1 MPDPS
6 SKERREMLTTNSGE
20 PGKLGFTAKVIKVR
34 RSGNLPPKKTTIN
47 LTSVIGGE
55 MLLRGANF
63 AAAAVI
69 GRLYGVVIFGT
80 YATVLAFVTV
90 VERLSDNG
98 LEVAGIAE
106 TSKQPER
113 TGEILGSLY
122 TLKTFLSL
130 LALAV
135 LVCIG
140 LASRLSSSVW
150 LVATLLTL
158 RTFLY
163 SYCRLQSGTIKSWD
177 RMSAIGVI
185 QATHFGVLACGLSII
200 YIRHYSLASLLL
212 LLLTGQSLEF
222 LLSFLY
228 LRRLGIRP
236 RMTGTTAYWKMI
248 RSSTPIGI
256 TYTVAA
262 LILRGDV
269 IILSLLVPAALL
281 GSFAAANTGLVTV
294 YVVAWLFG
302 GVILSRMAQLA
313 KDSALLSN
321 YVRKWVLL
329 ILATAT
335 PVSLFAGW
343 VAPSLVSML
352 FGRPF
357 ASAASSAA
365 IMALAV
371 PFILLNAVFLSGAIA
386 REASFEYLGIFLG
399 VGIISVTLD
408 FVLGRAYGA
417 NGVAWA
423 IALRE
428 LIMSLA
434 FGFCAVWDKAQ
445 TNTPVIPATTDMVE
459 LAETVDA

>member
-1 MPDPS
+1 
-6 SKERREMLTTNSGE
+6 MLTTNSGE
-20 PGKLGFTAKVIKVR
+20 PRKLEFTAKLIKVR
-34 RSGNLPPKKTTIN
+34 GSGNLPTKKTTIN

-55 MLLRGANF
+55 MLLRAANF
-63 AAAAVI
+63 AVAAVI
-69 GRLYGVVIFGT
+69 GRLYGVVVFGT
-80 YATVLAFVTV
+80 YATILAFVTV

-98 LEVAGIAE
+98 LEVAGIAQ

-122 TLKTFLSL
+122 TLKTFLSF
-130 LALAV
+130 
-135 LVCIG
+135 LV
-140 LASRLSSSVW
+140 
-150 LVATLLTL
+150 
-158 RTFLY
+158 
-163 SYCRLQSGTIKSWD
+163 YCRLQAGIIKSWD
-177 RMSAIGVI
+177 KMPAIGTI
-185 QATHFGVLACGLSII
+185 QAMHFGVLACGLSII

-222 LLSFLY
+222 LLSFFY

-236 RMTGTTAYWKMI
+236 RMMGITAYCRMI

-256 TYTVAA
+256 TYTAA
-262 LILRGDV
+262 AMILRGDV
-269 IILSLLVPAALL
+269 IILSLLVPATVL

-313 KDSALLSN
+313 KDSTLLSS
-321 YVRKWVLL
+321 YVRKWVLV

-335 PVSLFAGW
+335 PISLLAAW

-357 ASAASSAA
+357 AIAASSAA

-371 PFILLNAVFLSGAIA
+371 PFILLNAVFLSRAIA

-399 VGIISVTLD
+399 VGVISVTLD

-434 FGFCAVWDKAQ
+434 FVSCAVWDKEQ
-445 TNTPVIPATTDMVE
+445 TSTSVIPAAAHVIE
-459 LAETVDA
+459 LAETIEA

>member
-1 MPDPS
+1 
-6 SKERREMLTTNSGE
+6 MLTTNSGE
-20 PGKLGFTAKVIKVR
+20 PRKLEFTAKLIKVR
-34 RSGNLPPKKTTIN
+34 GSGNLPTKKTTIN

-55 MLLRGANF
+55 MLLRAANF

-69 GRLYGVVIFGT
+69 GRLYGVVVFGT
-80 YATVLAFVTV
+80 YATILAFVTV

-98 LEVAGIAE
+98 LEVAGIAQ

-122 TLKTFLSL
+122 TLKTFLSFL
-130 LALAV
+130 VLTV

-140 LASRLSSSVW
+140 LASGLSSSVW
-150 LVATLLTL
+150 VLATILTL

-163 SYCRLQSGTIKSWD
+163 SYCRLQAGIIKSWD
-177 RMSAIGVI
+177 KMPAIGTI
-185 QATHFGVLACGLSII
+185 QAMHFGVLACGLSII

-222 LLSFLY
+222 LLSFFY

-236 RMTGTTAYWKMI
+236 RMMGITAYCRMI

-256 TYTVAA
+256 TYTAA
-262 LILRGDV
+262 AMILRGDV
-269 IILSLLVPAALL
+269 IILSLLVPATVL

-313 KDSALLSN
+313 KDSTLLSS
-321 YVRKWVLL
+321 YVRKWVLV

-335 PVSLFAGW
+335 PISLLAAW

-357 ASAASSAA
+357 AIAASSAA

-371 PFILLNAVFLSGAIA
+371 PFILLNAVFLSRAIA

-399 VGIISVTLD
+399 VGVISVTLD

-434 FGFCAVWDKAQ
+434 FVSCAVWDKEQ
-445 TNTPVIPATTDMVE
+445 TSTSVIPAAAHVIE
-459 LAETVDA
+459 LAETIEA